1 MAQPAFIEAL
11 KVALADTFTFY
22 LKAHYFHWNVQGP
35 DFKQY
40 HDLFGMIWE
49 EVFAAVDPLA
59 EFIRTSGAYAPGT
72 LGRFK
77 ELTTLVELDSVPEA
91 REMILALAIDNAKV
105 LQSLTQAFMAAESA
119 SAHDVTNFLQDR
131 MAAHKKHGWFLHST
145 LGNNVND

>member
-1 MAQPAFIEAL
+1 MAQPVVEAL

-40 HDLFGMIWE
+40 HDLFGGIWE
-49 EVFAAVDPLA
+49 EVFGAVDPLA
-59 EFIRTSGAYAPGT
+59 EFIRTMGSYAPGT

-77 ELTTLVELDSVPEA
+77 ELTTLVELETVPEA
-91 REMILALAIDNAKV
+91 REMVLALAVDNAKV
-105 LQSLTQAFMAAESA
+105 LQSIKTAFSEAEKA
-119 SAHDVTNFLQDR
+119 GALAVANFLQDR
-131 MAAHKKHGWFLHST
+131 LAAHEKHGWFLHST

>member
-1 MAQPAFIEAL
+1 MAQPVVEAL

-40 HDLFGMIWE
+40 HDLFGGIWE
-49 EVFAAVDPLA
+49 EVFGAVDPLA
-59 EFIRTSGAYAPGT
+59 EFIRTMGSYAPGT

-77 ELTTLVELDSVPEA
+77 ELTTLIELDTVPEA
-91 REMILALAIDNAKV
+91 REMVLALAVDNAKV
-105 LQSLTQAFMAAESA
+105 LQSIKTAFSEAEKSEA
-119 SAHDVTNFLQDR
+119 LAVANFLQDR
-131 MAAHKKHGWFLHST
+131 MAAHEKHGWFLHST

>member
-1 MAQPAFIEAL
+1 MAQPVVEAL

-40 HDLFGMIWE
+40 HDLFGGIWE

-59 EFIRTSGAYAPGT
+59 EFIRTMGSYAPGT

-77 ELTTLVELDSVPEA
+77 ELTTLIELDTVPEA
-91 REMILALAIDNAKV
+91 REMVLALAVDNAKV
-105 LQSLTQAFMAAESA
+105 LQSIKTAFSEAEKSEA
-119 SAHDVTNFLQDR
+119 LAVANFLQDR
-131 MAAHKKHGWFLHST
+131 MAAHEKHGWFLHST

>member
-1 MAQPAFIEAL
+1 MAQPVIEAL

-40 HDLFGMIWE
+40 HDLFGGIWE
-49 EVFAAVDPLA
+49 EVFGAVDPLA
-59 EFIRTSGAYAPGT
+59 EFIRTMGSYAPGT

-77 ELTTLVELDSVPEA
+77 ELTTLVELDTVPEA
-91 REMILALAIDNAKV
+91 REMVLALAVDNAKV
-105 LQSLTQAFMAAESA
+105 LQSIKTAFSEAENA
-119 SAHDVTNFLQDR
+119 GALAVANFLQDR
-131 MAAHKKHGWFLHST
+131 MAAHEKHGWFLHST

>member
-1 MAQPAFIEAL
+1 MAQPVVEAL

-40 HDLFGMIWE
+40 HDLFGGIWE
-49 EVFAAVDPLA
+49 EVFRAVDPLA
-59 EFIRTSGAYAPGT
+59 EFIRTMGSYAPGT

-77 ELTTLVELDSVPEA
+77 ELTTLIELDTVPEA
-91 REMILALAIDNAKV
+91 REMVLALAVDNAKV
-105 LQSLTQAFMAAESA
+105 LQSIKTAFSEAEKSGA
-119 SAHDVTNFLQDR
+119 LAVANFLQDR
-131 MAAHKKHGWFLHST
+131 MAAHEKHGWFLHST